1 MQKVLLC
8 FVGFSKPRDIFL
20 WNYLIFL
27 FAFDWNCF
35 AFSFRPL
42 TIASIQPI
50 PCVAAGFSPP
60 PTAVP
65 AGPPR
70 PALRAVAPPC
80 PCPCRCQLRCPAR
93 SSARHVNR
101 KPRPVYSAT
110 CAPRPRLPPTRP
122 FPPVRPS
129 IHPSPSDPPF
139 RRPEPGVH
147 AAPPWGPALSPT
159 VPCSRGPSVP
169 AVVRPHPWHCF
180 VVGFETTSSS
190 RGGGRREKQ
199 NRGHLLAPN
208 LPLIRSVVASIA
220 KRGGPV
226 GFGACMTSGPMIL
239 ICTAACTY
247 TQLHSG
253 PSHIFV
259 CLFVPW
265 HRQ

>member
-70 PALRAVAPPC
+70 PALRAVAAALPVPVPVPAPLPRKILRPPG
-80 PCPCRCQLRCPAR
+80 
-93 SSARHVNR
+93 
-101 KPRPVYSAT
+101 KPQAPSRPT
-110 CAPRPRLPPTRP
+110 RAPRPRLPLTRP

-129 IHPSPSDPPF
+129 IPRRPIRRSDGQSRGCMQRPPGAPRFLRPSPAPAGPPSP
-139 RRPEPGVH
+139 RSCGPIPGTVLSWGSKRPPLQEAG
-147 AAPPWGPALSPT
+147 
-159 VPCSRGPSVP
+159 
-169 AVVRPHPWHCF
+169 
-180 VVGFETTSSS
+180 E
-190 RGGGRREKQ
+190 GGSK
-199 NRGHLLAPN
+199 A
-208 LPLIRSVVASIA
+208 
-220 KRGGPV
+220 
-226 GFGACMTSGPMIL
+226 GA
-239 ICTAACTY
+239 ICWLQTF
-247 TQLHSG
+247 H
-253 PSHIFV
+253 
-259 CLFVPW
+259 
-265 HRQ
+265 